1 MLLDARGRQLS
12 KAPKPNQRVI
22 RSRRPQWLGARAEP
36 PRPNHTG
43 TAPPEVWDATIA
55 ELNRH
60 RR

>member
-36 PRPNHTG
+36 PRTNHT
-43 TAPPEVWDATIA
+43 AAVAPEVWNPIIT
-55 ELNRH
+55 ELNG